1 MCKATDLIGNKIAD
15 KIASIGKSKIKR
27 KYEIEEI
34 KKKLRRSRRNL
45 YTPRK
50 KAAKFNASRL
60 F

>member
-15 KIASIGKSKIKR
+15 KVVSIGKSKIKR

-45 YTPRK
+45 YTL
-50 KAAKFNASRL
+50 AKR
-60 F
+60 

>member
-45 YTPRK
+45 YTPSK
-50 KAAKFNASRL
+50 KAAKFHASRL

>member
-34 KKKLRRSRRNL
+34 KTKQKKF
-45 YTPRK
+45 T
-50 KAAKFNASRL
+50 
-60 F
+60 

>member
-45 YTPRK
+45 YTL
-50 KAAKFNASRL
+50 AKR
-60 F
+60 